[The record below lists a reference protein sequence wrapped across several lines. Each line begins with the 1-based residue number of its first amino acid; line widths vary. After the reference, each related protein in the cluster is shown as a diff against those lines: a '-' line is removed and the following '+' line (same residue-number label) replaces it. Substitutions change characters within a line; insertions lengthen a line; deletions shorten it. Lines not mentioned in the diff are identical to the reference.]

1 MPSNV
6 PLGITKGLGNWFA
19 QKHSVER
26 ITDNAAYT
34 SAHPDDTLVLAGPP
48 RKISLSQNYVQQ
60 GAGWN
65 SLLAVGMMQMFQIT
79 SQKPTQPLMSIG
91 SGRSFYVSGK
101 SQTTW
106 RIGRLFANGRNLL
119 RALYHNAV
127 AGGVTV
133 DKFDDPASENTL
145 DNMFTNMDSELY
157 YIPFGLGIV
166 FKDKVQDLI
175 GGCYAELAMIN
186 SYTLGFSA
194 GQNMIMEDVGGIC
207 DRILPFRPSTVG
219 TMTSALRSTI
229 DQVIGFTGNITDV
242 TTKNTG
248 LTDTQLDNS
257 DVYP

>member
-6 PLGITKGLGNWFA
+6 PMGITKGLGTWHA

-48 RKISLSQNYVQQ
+48 RKASL
-60 GAGWN
+60 AGGN
-65 SLLAVGMMQMFQIT
+65 TLLAIGMMQMFQIT

-119 RALYHNAV
+119 RALYHTAV
-127 AGGVTV
+127 RGGLKV
-133 DKFDDPASENTL
+133 DALDEPAAEKTL
-145 DNMFTNMDSELY
+145 DNMFTNLDSELY
-157 YIPFGLGIV
+157 YIPFGLGVV
-166 FKDKVQDLI
+166 FKNKVTDRI
-175 GGCYAELAMIN
+175 GGFYAELSMLN

-194 GQNMIMEDVGGIC
+194 GQNMVMEDVGGVC
-207 DRILPFRPSTVG
+207 DRLLPFHPSTEG
-219 TMTSALRSTI
+219 TLDAGIRKTI
-229 DQVIGFTGNITDV
+229 DEVIGFIGNLNEI

-248 LTDTQLDNS
+248 ITDTDLDNATT
-257 DVYP
+257 YP